1 MNDFVD
7 HLLKF
12 ILKRG
17 SFLFLS
23 ISLSFQVY
31 GQTKTNLE
39 LFFQLADSA
48 ANNLTLNLKEEKN
61 FQIDFV
67 LGKDYQVFQN
77 SILSHFPN
85 KEIKDEEGKILVHFA
100 LTDVKVEYSEPERK
114 GLFGSLW
121 IKRTL
126 HISGN
131 YSIISN
137 TNEVKN
143 FSYTAN
149 DELPYE
155 DIASVENSSF
165 PFTQGKIPAE
175 PFFSSLLEPAIA
187 LGSAA
192 TAVYIFFTAR
202 SK

>member
-1 MNDFVD
+1 MNDFAD
-7 HLLKF
+7 QLLKL

-23 ISLSFQVY
+23 IILSFQVY

-85 KEIKDEEGKILVHFA
+85 KEIKDETGKILVHFA

-126 HISGN
+126 HFSGN

-137 TNEVKN
+137 TSEVKD
-143 FSYTAN
+143 FSYTAS

-155 DIASVENSSF
+155 DVASVENSSF

-192 TAVYIFFTAR
+192 AAVYIFFSAR